1 MKRVLITGA
10 GGFIGRE
17 CVRQL
22 VTAGDEVH
30 AISTRPTAEAGAG
43 LRWHCADLLDSG
55 ATARLVREIRP
66 SHLLHLAWY
75 TAPGAF
81 WTSPLNL
88 RWVEASLRLIQ
99 EFCAVGTRIVVA
111 GTCAEYE
118 WKSGVYSEAS
128 TPLLPATLYGGCKH
142 GFRVILER
150 YAAQSGITSAWGRLF
165 LLYGPH
171 EHSNRLVP
179 AVTRAL
185 LAGQPAPCTHGRQVR
200 DFLYV
205 EDAADAFVKLLD
217 HQAQGPFNIASGVPT
232 RLADVV
238 FGVADRLG
246 RRELIKLGALEPR
259 PEPDVMVADIG
270 RIGRTIGWTPRHTLE
285 QGLDLTVNW
294 WANRIRESAG

>member
-1 MKRVLITGA
+1 MASASSSSGT
-10 GGFIGRE
+10 
-17 CVRQL
+17 
-22 VTAGDEVH
+22 
-30 AISTRPTAEAGAG
+30 
-43 LRWHCADLLDSG
+43 LL
-55 ATARLVREIRP
+55 E
-66 SHLLHLAWY
+66 
-75 TAPGAF
+75 
-81 WTSPLNL
+81 
-88 RWVEASLRLIQ
+88 
-99 EFCAVGTRIVVA
+99 
-111 GTCAEYE
+111 
-118 WKSGVYSEAS
+118 
-128 TPLLPATLYGGCKH
+128 
-142 GFRVILER
+142 
-150 YAAQSGITSAWGRLF
+150 SGITSAWGRLF

-246 RRELIKLGALEPR
+246 RRELIQLGALEPR

-270 RIGRTIGWTPRHTLE
+270 RIGRTIGWTPRHTLSR
-285 QGLDLTVNW
+285 DW
-294 WANRIRESAG
+294 ISR